1 MRKVFRIFKGNLK
14 CPHSNIELVSPI
26 SLKVRHD
33 FKTSYYNTYNPDKVL
48 QQSRAGKLKK

>member
-1 MRKVFRIFKGNLK
+1 MRKVFKIFKGNMK
-14 CPHSNIELVSPI
+14 CPNSNMELVSPI

-33 FKTSYYNTYNPDKVL
+33 FKTSYNYTYNPAKVL